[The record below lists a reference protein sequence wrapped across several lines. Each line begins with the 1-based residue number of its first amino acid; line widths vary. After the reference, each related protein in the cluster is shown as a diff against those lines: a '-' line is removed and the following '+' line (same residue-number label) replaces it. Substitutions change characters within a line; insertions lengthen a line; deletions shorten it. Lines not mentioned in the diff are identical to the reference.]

1 VASHRESVAAQA
13 VGSRRPVRTVD
24 LVRRCRAGEDPA
36 WRELIALFTP
46 VVWTVARSTGLR
58 HAECEDACQLTWLR
72 VVEKL
77 PSLREPERVG
87 SWIITTARREALKVV
102 ARSARQVPV
111 DHLVAFRAVADPQ
124 PSPEERAISR
134 SDDWRLLA
142 AVDRLPPAHRALIG
156 LLLNDPPMSYDQ
168 ISDELAMPRGSVGPT
183 RLRILRRL
191 RTELAVGPGAPAG
204 RPGGPA

>member
-1 VASHRESVAAQA
+1 VASHRESVAAHVA
-13 VGSRRPVRTVD
+13 GSRRPDRAVD

-111 DHLVAFRAVADPQ
+111 DHLVAFRGVADPA

-142 AVDRLPPAHRALIG
+142 AVDRLPPAHRVLVG
-156 LLLNDPPMSYDQ
+156 LLLSDPPMSYDR

-191 RTELAVGPGAPAG
+191 RTELAVGPAAP
-204 RPGGPA
+204 PG